1 MASDPAASVARL
13 IAAIEAGDVDAAR
26 AAYHPDARIWHND
39 DQREQTVDENL
50 AVLGWMGSNLPG
62 LRYTDVRRHV
72 AGDRCIEQHVLE
84 VRLPDRDEPLQ
95 IPACLVVTVDG
106 DGRIVRLEEYLDSA
120 QLTPILDLASSR
132 TSG

>member
-1 MASDPAASVARL
+1 MATDPAASVARL
-13 IAAIEAGDVDAAR
+13 IAAIEAGDVEAAR

-50 AVLGWMGSNLPG
+50 AVLGWMGRNLPG
-62 LRYTDVRRHV
+62 LRYTDVQRHV

-84 VRLPDRDEPLQ
+84 VALPGREEPVR
-95 IPACLVVTVDG
+95 IAACLVVTVDD

-120 QLTPILDLASSR
+120 QIAPIVELARTP

>member
-50 AVLGWMGSNLPG
+50 AVLGWMGRHLPG
-62 LRYTDVRRHV
+62 LRYTEVRRHV

-84 VRLPDRDEPLQ
+84 VPMPDRDEPLR
-95 IPACLVVTVDG
+95 IPACLVVAVG
-106 DGRIVRLEEYLDSA
+106 EDGRITRLEEYLDSA
-120 QLTPILDLASSR
+120 HVAPLHEVAAER
-132 TSG
+132 TV